1 LSNIIR
7 HTRRAPKVSIGEMHL
22 DFQKEV
28 LAEQELS
35 RVFPEVSVVTGAD
48 GAKMIPI
55 QETFKM
61 VPAFEDQTQAAHRSG
76 HEEGYQTG
84 LNQGREEGR
93 AEAERVLRQFQ
104 QAIKDTVEQR
114 ETLLREAKS
123 KILDLVMQIS
133 RKVTFEAVS
142 VDPRATLSIING
154 VVDSLVDRSKL
165 KIKVNPEH
173 LPLIEQNME
182 RLKKESSTFK
192 EISVEPD
199 PRVRYG
205 GCFIETPTGDI
216 DARLESQLE
225 VIEETLLSGEE

>member
-1 LSNIIR
+1 
-7 HTRRAPKVSIGEMHL
+7 MHL

-35 RVFPEVSVVTGAD
+35 RVFPEVSVITRAD

-61 VPAFEDQTQAAHRSG
+61 VPVFEDQTQAAYRSG

-104 QAIKDTVEQR
+104 QAIKDAVEQR

-142 VDPRATLSIING
+142 VDPQATLSIING